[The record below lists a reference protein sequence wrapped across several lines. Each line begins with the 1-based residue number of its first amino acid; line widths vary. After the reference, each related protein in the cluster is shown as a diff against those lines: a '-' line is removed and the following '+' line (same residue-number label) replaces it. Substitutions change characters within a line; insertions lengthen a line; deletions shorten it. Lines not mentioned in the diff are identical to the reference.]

1 MDHDMI
7 MIIND
12 IEKKEKSVNKKN
24 NKKNKKDEICFKNR
38 FQNKNINTDD
48 WTKLYKLC
56 IE

>member
-1 MDHDMI
+1 MI